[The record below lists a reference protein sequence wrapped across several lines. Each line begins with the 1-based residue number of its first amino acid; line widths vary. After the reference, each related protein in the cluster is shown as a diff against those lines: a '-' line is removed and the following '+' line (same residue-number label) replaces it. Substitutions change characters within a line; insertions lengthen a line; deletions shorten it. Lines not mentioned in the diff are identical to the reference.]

1 VKKLLAILF
10 FSSFSLRLLAQN
22 EIGPDGDKLI
32 YIFLIIAALIVGFI
46 LTGRSSRK
54 TKNRD
59 SRSLFHRHRVR
70 IGLEKSAVYFPD
82 KLTLT
87 VKNTG
92 NTDIDL
98 AKPLLV
104 FDNFWLKRK
113 FRLKGT
119 NNYHF
124 YPLYLEK
131 GKTHTLDIDLLRF
144 YGHDKRLKKFPKAK
158 IYLEDVKGR
167 KLGSRAV
174 FLRKTIFKF

>member
-1 VKKLLAILF
+1 MKKLLFILF
-10 FSSFSLRLLAQN
+10 FSSFSFRLLAQN
-22 EIGPDGDKLI
+22 EVGPDGDKLV
-32 YIFLIIAALIVGFI
+32 YIFLGIVALIVGFI

-54 TKNRD
+54 TKD
-59 SRSLFHRHRVR
+59 GGGASLFRNGRVR
-70 IGLEKSAVYFPD
+70 IELEKSALYYPD
-82 KLTLT
+82 RLKLT

-92 NTDIDL
+92 KTDIDL
-98 AKPLLV
+98 AQPLLV

-113 FRLKGT
+113 FRLKGS

-144 YGHDKRLKKFPKAK
+144 YGHDKRLRKFPKAK

-167 KLGSRAV
+167 KLGNRAV
-174 FLRKTIFKF
+174 FLRKTVVKF